1 MPSTSD
7 KKTKV
12 PKTAGESS
20 NDSHNIDQSTKS
32 TSTTST
38 AKPPP
43 PKRTAVILLLVLA
56 SLIPVVYYPPVDPTP
71 VRATTNTTTTAYM
84 NYYNQLIASDDVIL
98 LIHRSKWIVFHA
110 FVAFVALASLIIPG
124 RHEETHDRSHL
135 HKTNGLSVLVVSLVA
150 FYAAVSKVGTHHGCL
165 VDRIISLTLALDR
178 DFGQQPSSMTTC
190 CL

>member
-38 AKPPP
+38 AAKPPP

-71 VRATTNTTTTAYM
+71 VRATTTTAYM